1 MKKKLMALFLAM
13 VMIMGLSATAFA
25 AESDENGE
33 TTTPKVTS
41 SVTADVENGGSFT
54 INKEYSVTG
63 TAPEETFTF
72 TVSESEVKDGEAD
85 TAPAITIGSVT
96 FDGTKTE
103 TKPVTV
109 TLPTYQQVGEYQY
122 TISETASNNA
132 GVTTQDPLTLTVY
145 VVNGENGLVCKVALK
160 NSEGDKVDGFTGD
173 LANKYESGSLAVS
186 KTVTGNMGDKTKEF
200 TVTVKFTNA
209 NGASTISYVEDGEAK
224 TISFTEG
231 TASAEIALKHGETI
245 TFTNIPTGTAYTV
258 EENDYTNEG
267 YDGPAYSYSDVEQNI
282 SANDQD
288 TVSITNNKGVE
299 VDTGITMDSLPYIM
313 LLALVVMAGVAFF
326 SKNRMTRED

>member
-72 TVSESEVKDGEAD
+72 TVSKSEVKDGEAG
-85 TAPAITIGSVT
+85 TAPDITIGSVT

-109 TLPTYQQVGEYQY
+109 TLPTYQQVGEYRY

-173 LANKYESGSLAVS
+173 FANKYESGSLAVS

-200 TVTVKFTNA
+200 TVTVTFTNA
-209 NGASTISYVEDGEAK
+209 NGASTISYVEDGETE

-231 TASAEIALKHGETI
+231 TASAEIALKDGETI
-245 TFTNIPTGTAYTV
+245 TFTNIPTGTTYIV

-267 YDGPAYSYSDVEQNI
+267 YVATCVYSDNSKSI
-282 SANDQD
+282 SANDED
-288 TVSITNNKGVE
+288 TVSITNDKNNVA